1 MAYHQWYATKL
12 IPVLGLFML
21 LFTGPLSLAHA
32 LDIRVKGEATVRDD
46 TVYLKDIARFHP
58 REDARVSGLG
68 RIEVA
73 SAPAPGRLFR
83 LKKEFLRYKIGS
95 ALADKDDINLDIQG
109 GLVIKRS
116 AQTIDEKALEE
127 IFREHVKGLSQW
139 PEDRLF
145 FEKIKTPG
153 NIALPEGRLHWDV
166 LEKGGGRVLGNVSLV
181 VSFTVDG
188 KQVRRVSLSGQ
199 VSVNLRLIKA
209 GRKIKSGN
217 IISKGDLRL
226 VEENKISLREQTITD
241 MDEVIGM
248 RALRN
253 IQEGQLI
260 NPRMFEDPP
269 LVKKGKRVIIKAENK
284 SVRVATIGKV
294 LEDGR
299 KGDQIRVL
307 NVSSGKEVV
316 SVVRGP
322 GLVEVV
328 F

>member
-1 MAYHQWYATKL
+1 MAFHKWYSSKL

-32 LDIRVKGEATVRDD
+32 LEIRVKGEATVQDD

-58 REDARVSGLG
+58 RGDARVSGLG

-73 SAPAPGRLFR
+73 SAPAPGKMLR

-95 ALADKDDINLDIQG
+95 AVADEDDIELDIPG
-109 GLVIKRS
+109 SLVIKRS

-127 IFREHVKGLSQW
+127 IFREHVKSRSQW

-145 FEKIKTPG
+145 FERIHTPG
-153 NIALPEGRLHWDV
+153 NIAFPEGRLHWEV
-166 LEKGGGRVLGNVSLV
+166 LEKGGGRYLGNISIV
-181 VSFTVDG
+181 VSFSVDG
-188 KQVRRVSLSGQ
+188 RQVRRVPMTGK
-199 VSVNLRLIKA
+199 VSVNQRLIKA
-209 GRKIKSGN
+209 GGKIKSGQ

-226 VEENKISLREQTITD
+226 VEENTISLREQTITD
-241 MDEVIGM
+241 MDEVIGK

-253 IQEGQLI
+253 IQEEQI
-260 NPRMFEDPP
+260 ITPRMFEDPP

-284 SVRVATIGKV
+284 SISVSTIGKV

-299 KGDQIRVL
+299 EGDQIRVL
-307 NVSSGKEVV
+307 NVSSGKEVL

-322 GLVEVV
+322 GLVEVN